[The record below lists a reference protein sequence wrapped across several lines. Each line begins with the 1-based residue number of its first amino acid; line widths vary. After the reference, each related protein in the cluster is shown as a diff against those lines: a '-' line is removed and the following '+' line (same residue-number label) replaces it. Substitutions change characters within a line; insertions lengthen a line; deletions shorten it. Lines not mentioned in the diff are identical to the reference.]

1 MYTLKKFPRK
11 YMTSRLPAEKKVFIS
26 VIFLYIPRTDGQIA
40 EV

>member
-11 YMTSRLPAEKKVFIS
+11 YMTSQLPAKKKVFTS
-26 VIFLYIPRTDGQIA
+26 VIFLYIPRIEGQIA